1 MTSGIGPIAEIGYG
15 GRHAGRVVGLRAALG
30 KVGAW
35 SPAGIAIGQFA
46 AGMHG
51 AKDFNDEPGQN
62 IVGVRNGKVVKTTPS
77 GQRTPS
83 VAQPIF

>member
-1 MTSGIGPIAEIGYG
+1 MSGIGPIAEIGYG

-30 KVGAW
+30 KGADW
-35 SPAGIAIGQFA
+35 APAGIAVGQFA
-46 AGMHG
+46 HEMHSP